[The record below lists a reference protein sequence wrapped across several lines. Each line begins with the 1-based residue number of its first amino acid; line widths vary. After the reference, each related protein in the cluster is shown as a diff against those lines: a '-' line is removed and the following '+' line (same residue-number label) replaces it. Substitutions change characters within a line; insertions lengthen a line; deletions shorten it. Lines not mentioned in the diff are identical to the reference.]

1 MMTCDLCGEDVE
13 CLQKEIDGK
22 EFDVC
27 ERCWLPL
34 AKKLD
39 GKGRVKQILEEVEGL
54 QKQGD
59 CQETLI

>member
-1 MMTCDLCGEDVE
+1 MLRCDLCGEASE

-34 AKKLD
+34 AEKLS
-39 GKGRVKQILEEVEGL
+39 GKGRVKEILKEVEDL
-54 QKQGD
+54 QGRD
-59 CQETLI
+59 EYQETLI

>member
-1 MMTCDLCGEDVE
+1 MITCDLCGEAVE

-54 QKQGD
+54 QKQSD